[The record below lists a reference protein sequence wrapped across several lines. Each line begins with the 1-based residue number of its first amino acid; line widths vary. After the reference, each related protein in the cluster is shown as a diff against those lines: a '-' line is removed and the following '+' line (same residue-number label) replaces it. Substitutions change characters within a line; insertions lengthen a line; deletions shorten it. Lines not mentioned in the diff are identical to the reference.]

1 MLCCCSQFLFV
12 SASTSTSG
20 FYSSPPIIL
29 IPPSNWV
36 VHGKTGN
43 RSRAM
48 LPYYVSTR
56 FGTFQGSAV
65 AATLHAGWCR
75 TRGSFTVARGQLL
88 SSTFNRLMCHEHAAK
103 DSRQGDSSQD
113 IDISVLRFTL
123 GIPGFDDSEL
133 PRLLGLLLGTL
144 LVLNHFLSPSTIS
157 SAQLRSEAV
166 GVLLAVVAMS
176 LPFWGSRLKMFW
188 FSGKVVCARGNWN
201 IDIKPADINELIWLQ
216 SIMKQTPFYSLD
228 GPLYLSNGADEQGWS
243 MILPGT
249 ASLLA
254 QPFTISSYD
263 MPEDAML
270 SNHGLLV
277 VSDHQ
282 GLSVKDR
289 TWIALLGKKVV
300 DVLKS
305 ENLRF

>member
-176 LPFWGSRLKMFW
+176 LPFWGSRLKGAKFKQVSKLQSSSKQIFVLEDTMNPSQKEELAWASYALLRNTNIIAVMFW

-228 GPLYLSNGADEQGWS
+228 GPLYLSNGAGLEHDTSWNC
-243 MILPGT
+243 L
-249 ASLLA
+249 
-254 QPFTISSYD
+254 FTSTTI
-263 MPEDAML
+263 
-270 SNHGLLV
+270 HHFIV
-277 VSDHQ
+277 
-282 GLSVKDR
+282 
-289 TWIALLGKKVV
+289 
-300 DVLKS
+300 
-305 ENLRF
+305 